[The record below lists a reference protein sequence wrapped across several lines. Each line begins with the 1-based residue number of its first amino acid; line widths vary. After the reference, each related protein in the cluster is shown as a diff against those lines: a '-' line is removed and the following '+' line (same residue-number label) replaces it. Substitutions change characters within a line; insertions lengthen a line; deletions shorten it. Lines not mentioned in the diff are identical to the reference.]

1 MKLDVGTAASL
12 SAILAYDL
20 KMIRK
25 WRQEIE
31 ILDQSTNWDQPDARD
46 LITQAYHLHNSY
58 NALENSFEQISRAFE
73 NHVEDSPHWHK
84 TLLNKMFLEMQNLRP
99 SVLSENCRSALHD
112 LRGFRHVFRHSY
124 GIEFDKNK
132 IHNLVCKW
140 LQDSEIVISNLSD
153 FQVKIQ
159 NIEYE

>member
-1 MKLDVGTAASL
+1 MKLDAGAAAGL

-31 ILDQSTNWDQPDARD
+31 ILDQSTDWDQPDVRN
-46 LITQAYHLHNSY
+46 LIAQAYHLHNSY

-84 TLLNKMFLEMQNLRP
+84 TLLNKMFLEMEGIRP
-99 SVLSENCRSALHD
+99 AVLSDECPSA
-112 LRGFRHVFRHSY
+112 
-124 GIEFDKNK
+124 N
-132 IHNLVCKW
+132 
-140 LQDSEIVISNLSD
+140 
-153 FQVKIQ
+153 
-159 NIEYE
+159 